1 MTKLNSV
8 DEILDFAIDRE
19 QESADFYNELAGK
32 VDTPAMKTV
41 FEGFA
46 KEELGHKA
54 KVEAVK
60 SGKKLL
66 SSEKKVLDLKIGDYL
81 VEVDTTDDEEKY
93 DYQKALIVAMK
104 KEKAA
109 FRLYSDLAAMAA
121 DAEIQALFAG
131 LAQEEAKHKLR
142 FEVEYDDVVLAE
154 N

>member
-1 MTKLNSV
+1 MTKLSSV
-8 DEILDFAIDRE
+8 DEILNFAIDRE

-32 VDTPAMKTV
+32 VSQPAMKNV
-41 FEGFA
+41 FTGFA

-54 KVEAVK
+54 KLESVK
-60 SGKKLL
+60 SGKKLV

-81 VEVDTTDDEEKY
+81 VEVDTTDDSEKY

-109 FRLYSDLAAMAA
+109 FRLYSDLAANTDDAA
-121 DAEIQALFAG
+121 VKDLFLG